1 MKNSKK
7 ILSLLLALVMVFLVA
22 CGAPTGGDK
31 TTNESK
37 GDTTEE
43 TGGETKGDKES
54 NGETAGESEV
64 KEYTY
69 AGSNSLATLDYL
81 SSNKATDNEWTAKF
95 VDGLLEHDHLG
106 QLQPALAESYEVSE
120 DGLKWTFKLRPGVKW
135 VTNTEME
142 YADVTADD
150 FVAGLRHAAEFKSEA
165 SWVVSGV
172 IKGFA
177 EYQNSDFS
185 DAEWEKVG
193 VKAIDES
200 TVEYTLEKPAPY
212 FGDITTY
219 SILYPV
225 NRQFLESHEGA
236 KLGSPSPTSSTFGS
250 LSPDSILYNG
260 GFILS
265 SVDDKSST
273 VVVKN
278 SKYWDAD
285 KVFLEKI
292 TEIYDDGSD
301 PYSIKNGFENG
312 TYISMSMKPTW
323 EDYETIRKEYEEYVR
338 PNLPNA
344 TTFGAIFN
352 FNRQAFEYT
361 KYADDEAQKE
371 NTKKALQNENF
382 RKGFRAAY
390 DRVPEL
396 RVDAPEA
403 LAREALKNMNNYSE
417 AAAHSDGRDYAQL
430 VTDAY
435 NAATG
440 EKRDLAD
447 GQDPFYNKEEAAKF
461 FAAAE
466 KEGIKFPVHL
476 DMLVLETSDRLVKKA
491 NSMKAAI
498 KDGSD
503 GKVVIELNLV
513 DQDTIQAIAFQNND
527 PAAADFDINTFAGW
541 GPDYNDPRSYA
552 DTWSATTGSY
562 LTNAGLG
569 MVDEEG
575 NVEDKELKEKIGLME
590 YEKLYR
596 EADAITDDL
605 DKRYEAFAK
614 MDAFLVE
621 KALYI
626 PVTMQAR
633 GELISKAEPF
643 TSNYSSVGLSS
654 EKYKNM
660 KIRKDLVTAE
670 EYMKA
675 KEQWE
680 KDREQARK
688 DSAQ

>member
-22 CGAPTGGDK
+22 CGGPTGVDK
-31 TTNESK
+31 KGKETN
-37 GDTTEE
+37 
-43 TGGETKGDKES
+43 GETKKEDGQS
-54 NGETAGESEV
+54 NNNTKGESEI

-69 AGSNSLATLDYL
+69 AGSNSLKTLDYL
-81 SSNKATDNEWTAKF
+81 VTNKRPDNTWNANF
-95 VDGLLEHDHLG
+95 VDGLLEHDSLG
-106 QLQPALAESYEVSE
+106 QLKPAVAESYKVSE
-120 DGLKWTFKLRPGVKW
+120 DGLKWTFKLKPGIKW

-142 YADVTADD
+142 YGEVKADD
-150 FVAGLRHAAEFKSEA
+150 FVTGLRHAAEFKSQA
-165 SWVVSGV
+165 GPVVAGI

-177 EYQNSDFS
+177 EYQSSDFS

-193 VKAIDES
+193 VKALDDL

-219 SILYPV
+219 GILYPV
-225 NRQFLESHEGA
+225 NRKFLESFEGA
-236 KLGSPSPTSSTFGS
+236 KLGSPEPTKSRFGS

-260 GFILS
+260 GYILS
-265 SVDDKSST
+265 SVDDKSSI
-273 VVVKN
+273 VMVKN
-278 SKYWDAD
+278 NKYWDVEHVYIE
-285 KVFLEKI
+285 KVK
-292 TEIYDDGSD
+292 EIFDEGKD

-312 TYISMSMKPTW
+312 TYVAMSMRPTW
-323 EDYETIRKEYEEYVR
+323 KDYNDIRKKYEQFVR

-344 TTFGAIFN
+344 STFGTIFN
-352 FNRQAFEYT
+352 FNRKAFKYT
-361 KYADDEAQKE
+361 KYAKDEAQKE
-371 NTKKALQNENF
+371 NTRKALLNENF

-403 LAREALKNMNNYSE
+403 IAREALKNVNNYID
-417 AAAHSDGRDYAQL
+417 AAAHSDGRNYLQL

-440 EKRDLAD
+440 EKIDLSD
-447 GQDPFYNKEEAAKF
+447 GQDPFYNKQKAAEF

-476 DMLVLETSDRLVKKA
+476 DMLVYETNDRLVKKA
-491 NSMKAAI
+491 NSMKQAL
-498 KDGSD
+498 KEGSD
-503 GKVVIELNLV
+503 GKVIIELNLV
-513 DQDTIQAIAFQNND
+513 SRDTIQAIAFQNDD

-569 MVDEEG
+569 GVDEKG
-575 NVEDKELKEKIGLME
+575 NVEDKEIKEKIGLME

-596 EADAITDDL
+596 EADKITDDL

-614 MDAFLVE
+614 MDAYLVE
-621 KALYI
+621 KAIYL

-633 GELISKAEPF
+633 GELISKVEPF
-643 TSNYSSVGLSS
+643 SSSYSPVGFSQ
-654 EKYKNM
+654 EKKKNL
-660 KIRKDLVTAE
+660 KIRKELVTAE
-670 EYMKA
+670 EYNKA
-675 KEQWE
+675 KEKWE
-680 KDREQARK
+680 KDRVEANK
-688 DSAQ
+688 NKAH